1 MHKNDK
7 IYLSP
12 LLKEDSA
19 ILFGW
24 INQRDL
30 VIFNASYKP
39 IHEPNHIAWFE
50 NITNRQDVFIFGI
63 RKTET
68 DELIGSCQLNSI
80 NWVHR
85 NAELQIRI
93 AVDDNRGKGFG
104 SDAVR
109 LLLEFAFG
117 DSNLNRVY
125 LHVSAT
131 NVRAIKVYEKMGFQ
145 KEGEFKQHAFI
156 DGEYKDIIEMGILRK
171 DYERGKSESGN
182 SPT

>member
-1 MHKNDK
+1 MYKTDK

-12 LLKEDSA
+12 LLKEDSVT
-19 ILFGW
+19 LFGW

-85 NAELQIRI
+85 NAEMQARI
-93 AVDDNRGKGFG
+93 AGQGNQGRGFG
-104 SDAVR
+104 TDVYR
-109 LLLEFAFG
+109 FLLKFGFEDLNLHKLYGQVFMDNPRPIRVLEK
-117 DSNLNRVY
+117 L
-125 LHVSAT
+125 
-131 NVRAIKVYEKMGFQ
+131 GFQ
-145 KEGEFKQHAFI
+145 MEGQLKQHVFI
-156 DGEYKDIIEMGILRK
+156 DGEYKDITEWGILRK